1 MLNHLAR
8 LIAILLSIAAGVISV
23 IGLAAIF
30 SGAWEYVIIIA
41 ALLEAAKVIVATWL
55 HGHWDDISRRL
66 RVYLSVAVI
75 VLMGITSLGIY
86 GFFARAHIKQQVA
99 IETGDVAKLP
109 AIEARIKNEQDK
121 IADYESQITAT
132 DSALKAITEKGKA
145 KDAKDALKL
154 SKGEKKG
161 RDDLVKKKAESLEA
175 IGQLQVEKA
184 ILDAKI
190 KEFEV
195 EVGPLKYIAAMYYG
209 GEASKEQMEAAVR
222 GLIVVLI
229 FVFDPLAIALLMA
242 SNNVG
247 RREVIDGGDI
257 EVPEAEKCRFR
268 FVEEPEPEPTPEP
281 EPEVPEVIAPTKI
294 AKRQYKRKNQKMVNP
309 IAPKRPRRRKAN
321 VLDMSNFKL

>member
-30 SGAWEYVIIIA
+30 SGAWIEVIAIA
-41 ALLEAAKVIVATWL
+41 GLLEAAKVIVATWL
-55 HGHWDDISRRL
+55 HGHWDVISRQL
-66 RVYLSVAVI
+66 RIYLSIAVI

-99 IETGDVAKLP
+99 IETGEVSKIP
-109 AIEARIKNEQDK
+109 ALEARIANEREK
-121 IADYESQITAT
+121 IADYNLQIAAI

-145 KDAKDALKL
+145 RDAKDALKL
-154 SKGEKKG
+154 SKSERKG
-161 RDDLVKKKAESLEA
+161 RDDLVEKKAQSLEV
-175 IGQLQVEKA
+175 IGTLQAEKSV
-184 ILDAKI
+184 LDAKI

-195 EVGPLKYIAAMYYG
+195 EVGPLKYIAAMVYG
-209 GEASKEQMEAAVR
+209 GDASKDQMEAAVR

-242 SNNVG
+242 SNGVS
-247 RREVIDGGDI
+247 RRQEDVIDGGSLDT
-257 EVPEAEKCRFR
+257 F
-268 FVEEPEPEPTPEP
+268 EEPPEPTPEP
-281 EPEVPEVIAPTKI
+281 VPEPEPEPLVPVKI
-294 AKRQYKRKNQKMVNP
+294 AKRQYTKRKSQKLVNP

>member
-30 SGAWEYVIIIA
+30 SGAWTEVIVIA
-41 ALLEAAKVIVATWL
+41 ALLETAKVIVATWL

-66 RVYLSVAVI
+66 RVYLSLAVI
-75 VLMGITSLGIY
+75 VLMGITSLGVY

-99 IETGDVAKLP
+99 IETGDVAKIP
-109 AIEARIKNEQDK
+109 AIEARITNEREK
-121 IADYESQITAT
+121 IADYESQISAL

-154 SKGEKKG
+154 TKGEKKG
-161 RDDLVKKKAESLEA
+161 RDELVEKKAKSLEI
-175 IGQLQVEKA
+175 IGELQAEKA
-184 ILDAKI
+184 GLDAKV
-190 KEFEV
+190 KAFEV

-209 GEASKEQMEAAVR
+209 GEATKEQMEAAVR

-229 FVFDPLAIALLMA
+229 FVFDPLAIALLIA

-247 RREVIDGGDI
+247 RREEEIIDGGD
-257 EVPEAEKCRFR
+257 FD
-268 FVEEPEPEPTPEP
+268 EEPAPTPAPEPEPAPTPEQ
-281 EPEVPEVIAPTKI
+281 VAPMKI
-294 AKRQYKRKNQKMVNP
+294 AKRQYTKRKSQKMINP